1 MTGYSLKHPER
12 SRTGSN
18 PPPEYADPIGDP
30 LYLVRSRARGLVEFA
45 DSLPWL
51 NRSHRGILSIAS
63 LLAGRLTRGDLGTS
77 RMKSLWLCLGS
88 AGATPADFCKLEWSP
103 PLEDDD
109 DDEAAAFFR

>member
-1 MTGYSLKHPER
+1 MPTQLGIRSIWLDPEQ
-12 SRTGSN
+12 
-18 PPPEYADPIGDP
+18 EAWW
-30 LYLVRSRARGLVEFA
+30 EFA

-77 RMKSLWLCLGS
+77 RIKSLRLCLGS
-88 AGATPADFCKLEWSP
+88 VGATPADFCKLEWSP